1 MLKFKSFV
9 GDIKSKCQAELQ
21 GFTRKVRLEK
31 FYFEE
36 ISIQKYEEIAE
47 VLKIVLTL
55 NHDQASVGHGFSC
68 NNTVV
73 QTNMSAESVISEH
86 LIKDH
91 ILFHRLKPYTIK
103 ITDPMIRAFKSSHLK
118 YKLHFE
124 SKKKK

>member
-36 ISIQKYEEIAE
+36 ISIQKYEKMAE
-47 VLKIVLTL
+47 FLKIVLTL
-55 NHDQASVGHGFSC
+55 NHGQGSVERGFSH
-68 NNTVV
+68 NNTAV
-73 QTNMSAESVISEH
+73 QTNISPESVISRH

-91 ILFHRLKPYTIK
+91 MPIQKLKPYTIQEL
-103 ITDPMIRAFKSSHLK
+103 LK
-118 YKLHFE
+118 VHI
-124 SKKKK
+124 